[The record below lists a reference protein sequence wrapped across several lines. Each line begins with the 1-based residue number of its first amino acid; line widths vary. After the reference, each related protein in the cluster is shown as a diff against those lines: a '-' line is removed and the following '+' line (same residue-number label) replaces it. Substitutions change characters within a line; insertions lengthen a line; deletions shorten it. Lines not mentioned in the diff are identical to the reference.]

1 MPRVADISCNA
12 LEIMMTLYNYGL
24 MNHQMRALGL
34 SPEQLAERAGIS
46 LPTAHAALVGQLGTL
61 KKLRRVTD
69 ALKIRWEFITSD
81 LPESEF
87 HRAVLTNGSRRG
99 RSVKPRPICG
109 SANRPRR
116 KELIT

>member
-1 MPRVADISCNA
+1 MT
-12 LEIMMTLYNYGL
+12 TLYNCDL
-24 MNHQMRALGL
+24 MNHQMRALGI

-69 ALKIRWEFITSD
+69 ALNIKWEFITSD

-87 HRAVLTNGSRRG
+87 HRAVLTNGDRRG
-99 RSVKPRPICG
+99 RSVKPGPVYG

-116 KELIT
+116 KELRT